1 LSCAKTAVKIA
12 QQQHPGQDGWWSLPA
27 AYLSLHS
34 TETTTTT
41 TTTTT
46 SHPQLEEGLALLR
59 TMDVELQQL
68 ESLVRRRGHT
78 NDPTELIA
86 VSVKRLE
93 TDAQELSSLITKMMP
108 SQARG
113 QSQKHWHMV
122 QQWFQSTAQHQGS
135 RLKDILKIRATVLA
149 EQELRRQR
157 FSTVSAGVKH
167 TYHPSPLFL
176 DSPVR
181 PSTTTP
187 QPNGSIPRQTLAP
200 NGTRSTS
207 YYGGAPSY
215 YGGPRP
221 YGGGY
226 GSSNSHT
233 PSYQGHSVG
242 MRQRRG
248 MSHDTQ
254 QNDTQHAEQMLQQR
268 LQQRQTNQR
277 LQEARQA
284 ERSLVELG
292 TLFGKMSS
300 LITQQSEVLEKVEDD
315 VEAAFT
321 DVTAGQ
327 QEIAVLQALKKGNRA
342 LIIKVFALLIFF
354 IIFMRVYKGK

>member
-1 LSCAKTAVKIA
+1 MELLSCAKTAVKIA
-12 QQQHPGQDGWWSLPA
+12 QQQHLGQDGWWSMA
-27 AYLSLHS
+27 ADLRLYSGA
-34 TETTTTT
+34 ETTTTA
-41 TTTTT
+41 T
-46 SHPQLEEGLALLR
+46 SYPQLEEGLALLR

-93 TDAQELSSLITKMMP
+93 TDAKELTLLIQKMMP
-108 SQARG
+108 TQARG
-113 QSQKHWHMV
+113 QSHKHWQMI

-135 RLKDILKIRATVLA
+135 RLQDILKIRATVLA

-157 FSTVSAGVKH
+157 FSVSAGAVKP
-167 TYHPSPLFL
+167 TLNHPSPLFM

-187 QPNGSIPRQTLAP
+187 KPNGNATAQTPPSAT
-200 NGTRSTS
+200 NASHRTSTS
-207 YYGGAPSY
+207 SYGGAPLY

-221 YGGGY
+221 TGYGGGY
-226 GSSNSHT
+226 GSFHKNNINININHNNNNNHNNT
-233 PSYQGHSVG
+233 PYYQGSHHSVG

-248 MSHDTQ
+248 LQQDTQ
-254 QNDTQHAEQMLQQR
+254 QQNETQQQEQMLQQR

-284 ERSLVELG
+284 ERSLAELG
-292 TLFGKMSS
+292 T
-300 LITQQSEVLEKVEDD
+300 
-315 VEAAFT
+315 
-321 DVTAGQ
+321 
-327 QEIAVLQALKKGNRA
+327 
-342 LIIKVFALLIFF
+342 
-354 IIFMRVYKGK
+354 